1 MGGRKP
7 FSKTSTPL
15 HDLRLENNL
24 TIKDVAE
31 LMDMSPAEVSKMFNG
46 KKKITPVHKEK
57 IMNIFDLGYNQVCDI
72 CNRMDKTY
80 YRGDLRTRKKI
91 EVPEEVVEESEVIET
106 STTSDL
112 GTSDIQHYNPLS
124 GEYTH
129 EEYPPNMYSIYPT
142 TVEKSKDVAEDTN
155 NKHNIV
161 EGILDLVYGK
171 VSREDYES
179 IIKLLQAW

>member
-1 MGGRKP
+1 MGERKP
-7 FSKTSTPL
+7 FSKTNTPL
-15 HDLRLENNL
+15 QELRLENNL
-24 TIKDVAE
+24 TINDIAE
-31 LMDMSPAEVSKMFNG
+31 LMDMSPADVSKLFNG

-57 IMNIFDLGYNQVCDI
+57 IMNIFDLGYNQVCDM
-72 CNRMDKTY
+72 CNRMDKIHY
-80 YRGDLRTRKKI
+80 QGDLRTRKKI
-91 EVPEEVVEESEVIET
+91 EAPEEVAEEPKVIET
-106 STTSDL
+106 PETSDP
-112 GTSDIQHYNPLS
+112 GTSDIQHYNPVS

-129 EEYPPNMYSIYPT
+129 EAYPPNMYSIYPT

-161 EGILDLVYGK
+161 ECILDMVYGK